1 MLGGHMEYN
10 VDLLWDEEACVWV
23 ATSDNIPGLVAE
35 SDSYAELIEKI
46 DIYTNELIT
55 IKA

>member
-1 MLGGHMEYN
+1 MEYN

>member
-1 MLGGHMEYN
+1 MEHN
-10 VDLLWDEEACVWV
+10 VDLLWDNEACVWV

-35 SDSYAELIEKI
+35 SDSYAALIEKI
-46 DIYTNELIT
+46 DIYTKELIT